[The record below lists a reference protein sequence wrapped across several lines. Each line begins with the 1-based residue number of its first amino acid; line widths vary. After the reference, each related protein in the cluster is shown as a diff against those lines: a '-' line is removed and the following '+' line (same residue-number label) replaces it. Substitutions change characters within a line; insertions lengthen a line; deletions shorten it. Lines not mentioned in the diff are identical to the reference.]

1 MRITVS
7 LDGELLKQAAVL
19 TGITE
24 TSRLLREA
32 LQALVERETPAPPEI
47 DAEVDAVVDAP
58 EGE

>member
-1 MRITVS
+1 MRITVT
-7 LDGELLKQAAVL
+7 LDGQLLKQAAVL

-32 LQALVERETPAPPEI
+32 LQALVERETPAPV
-47 DAEVDAVVDAP
+47 EVDAVVDVVVDAP